1 MTQDAH
7 YNSSG
12 GKPGLKPKKIDFSIM
27 SQVII
32 FLNLCRKTTLYLKS
46 IHKKLH
52 FSTSLICKSVIT
64 TGLKHQFFYYTSG
77 HVALVWKTLTK

>member
-1 MTQDAH
+1 M
-7 YNSSG
+7 
-12 GKPGLKPKKIDFSIM
+12 LKPEKIDFSIM

-52 FSTSLICKSVIT
+52 FNTSLAPI
-64 TGLKHQFFYYTSG
+64 F
-77 HVALVWKTLTK
+77 